1 MTLTLRILIGMAAGF
16 VIGSLLH
23 MFSHGLVL
31 GGTELLPPLI
41 SDEGFVRYVV
51 LDGVIYVVGQIFIN
65 SLKLLVVPLVLVSL
79 VCGASN
85 ISDGAKMGRLGGKA
99 VGLYLVTTA
108 LAVSLALGVALVVQ
122 PGRGIEA
129 AGAVQ
134 EFIPEQAPSLAQVI
148 IDIFPSNPVASMA
161 NGEMLQIIVFAI
173 LLGIAIAHAG
183 EPGQRIKG
191 VFEDLNAVIMRL
203 ILKLIRLAPYGVFC
217 LMTKLF
223 ADVGWQ
229 EIVKLGVYFLTVM
242 GVLAIHAGLV
252 YPILLRVLGGLDPVR
267 FYSKARE
274 PMLVAFSTAS
284 SGATLPVTLRTVE
297 YRLGVRNEIAA
308 FTVPL
313 GATINMDGTA
323 IMQGVATVFI
333 AQYFNI
339 GLDVVDYLM
348 VILTATMAS
357 IGTAGVPGVG
367 LIMLTM
373 VLQQVGLPVEG
384 IMLIIGVDRL
394 LDMMRTAV
402 NVAGDAM
409 VASVV
414 AKSEG
419 QLDEGVFEDP
429 EAGRE
434 VEGADD

>member
-1 MTLTLRILIGMAAGF
+1 MSLTLRILVGMAAGF
-16 VIGSLLH
+16 VLGSILHVLLR
-23 MFSHGLVL
+23 GLVI
-31 GGTELLPPLI
+31 GGEQLLPALLSEAGI
-41 SDEGFVRYVV
+41 VRQVV
-51 LDGVIYVVGQIFIN
+51 LDGAFYVVGQIFIN

-85 ISDGAKMGRLGGKA
+85 ISDGAKMGRLGGKV
-99 VGLYLVTTA
+99 VGLYLLTTA
-108 LAVSLALGVALVVQ
+108 IAVSLALTMALLIQ
-122 PGRGIEA
+122 PGSGLEVA
-129 AGAVQ
+129 PAQAF
-134 EFIPEQAPSLAQVI
+134 EPKTAPSLAQVI
-148 IDIFPSNPVASMA
+148 INIFPSNPVASMA

-173 LLGIAIAHAG
+173 LLGIAIAHTG
-183 EPGQRIKG
+183 EPGQRVKG
-191 VFEDLNAVIMRL
+191 VFEDFNSVIMRL
-203 ILKLIRLAPYGVFC
+203 ITMLIRFAPYGVFC

-223 ADVGWQ
+223 ADMGWQ
-229 EIVKLGVYFLTVM
+229 EIVKLGVYFLTVVS
-242 GVLAIHAGLV
+242 VLLIHAGLV
-252 YPILLRVLGGLDPVR
+252 YPFILRVVGGLNPVR
-267 FYSKARE
+267 FYAKARE
-274 PMLVAFSTAS
+274 FMLVAFSTAS

-297 YRLGVRNEIAA
+297 SRLGVHNEIAA
-308 FTVPL
+308 FSIPL

-339 GLDVVDYLM
+339 GLDFTDYLM
-348 VILTATMAS
+348 VVLTATMAS

-402 NVAGDAM
+402 NVAGDGM
-409 VASVV
+409 VAAVV

-419 QLDEGVFEDP
+419 QLDRELFDDP
-429 EAGRE
+429 DAGSNAEEA
-434 VEGADD
+434 VAS

>member
-1 MTLTLRILIGMAAGF
+1 MTLTLRILIGMGAGF
-16 VIGSLLH
+16 VLGSLFHVLLN
-23 MFSHGLVL
+23 GLVL
-31 GGTELLPPLI
+31 GGVELLPALL
-41 SDEGFVRYVV
+41 SDESFVRYFVV
-51 LDGVIYVVGQIFIN
+51 DGLMYVVGKIFIN
-65 SLKLLVVPLVLVSL
+65 SLMLLVVPLVLASL

-99 VGLYLVTTA
+99 VGLYLFTTA
-108 LAVSLALGVALVVQ
+108 IAVTLALTVALIVE
-122 PGRGIEA
+122 PGRGIEVA
-129 AGAVQ
+129 PAQDFVPKA
-134 EFIPEQAPSLAQVI
+134 APSLAQVI
-148 IDIFPSNPVASMA
+148 IDIFPSNPVAAMA
-161 NGEMLQIIVFAI
+161 NGQMLQIIVFAI
-173 LLGIAIAHAG
+173 LLGVAIAHAG
-183 EPGQRIKG
+183 EAGQRIKG
-191 VFEDLNAVIMRL
+191 VFEDFNAVIMRL
-203 ILKLIRLAPYGVFC
+203 ITMLIQLAPYGVFC

-242 GVLAIHAGLV
+242 GVLVIHAGLV
-252 YPILLRVLGGLDPVR
+252 YPLIIRFVGGLSPYR
-267 FYSKARE
+267 FYTKARE

-297 YRLGVRNEIAA
+297 YRLGVSNEIAS

-313 GATINMDGTA
+313 GATIKMDGTA

-339 GLDVVDYLM
+339 GLDFVDYLM

-357 IGTAGVPGVG
+357 VGTAGVPGVG

-414 AKSEG
+414 ARSEG
-419 QLDEGVFEDP
+419 ELDRGVFEDP
-429 EAGRE
+429 DAGRV
-434 VEGADD
+434 VEA

>member
-1 MTLTLRILIGMAAGF
+1 MTLTVRILIGMGAGF
-16 VIGSLLH
+16 VLGSLFHVLLN
-23 MFSHGLVL
+23 GLVL
-31 GGTELLPPLI
+31 GGVELLPALL
-41 SDEGFVRYVV
+41 SDESFVRYFVV
-51 LDGVIYVVGQIFIN
+51 DGLMYVVGKIFIN
-65 SLKLLVVPLVLVSL
+65 SLMLLVVPLVLASL

-99 VGLYLVTTA
+99 VGLYLFTTA
-108 LAVSLALGVALVVQ
+108 IAVTLALTVALIVE
-122 PGRGIEA
+122 PGRGIEVA
-129 AGAVQ
+129 PPQDFVPKA
-134 EFIPEQAPSLAQVI
+134 APSLAQVI
-148 IDIFPSNPVASMA
+148 IDIFPSNPVAAMA
-161 NGEMLQIIVFAI
+161 NGQMLQIIVFAI
-173 LLGIAIAHAG
+173 LLGVAIAHAG
-183 EPGQRIKG
+183 EAGQRIKG

-203 ILKLIRLAPYGVFC
+203 ITMLIQLAPYGVFC

-252 YPILLRVLGGLDPVR
+252 YPLIIRFVGGLDPYR
-267 FYSKARE
+267 FYTKARE

-297 YRLGVRNEIAA
+297 YRLGVSNEIAS

-339 GLDVVDYLM
+339 GLDFVDYLM

-357 IGTAGVPGVG
+357 VGTAGVPGVG

-414 AKSEG
+414 ARSEG
-419 QLDEGVFEDP
+419 QLDRAVFENPD
-429 EAGRE
+429 AGRV
-434 VEGADD
+434 VEEA

>member
-1 MTLTLRILIGMAAGF
+1 MTL
-16 VIGSLLH
+16 
-23 MFSHGLVL
+23 
-31 GGTELLPPLI
+31 
-41 SDEGFVRYVV
+41 
-51 LDGVIYVVGQIFIN
+51 
-65 SLKLLVVPLVLVSL
+65 
-79 VCGASN
+79 
-85 ISDGAKMGRLGGKA
+85 
-99 VGLYLVTTA
+99 A
-108 LAVSLALGVALVVQ
+108 LTVALIVE
-122 PGRGIEA
+122 PGRGIEVA
-129 AGAVQ
+129 PAQDFVPKA
-134 EFIPEQAPSLAQVI
+134 APSLAQVI
-148 IDIFPSNPVASMA
+148 IDIFPSNPVAAMA
-161 NGEMLQIIVFAI
+161 NGQMLQIIVFAI
-173 LLGIAIAHAG
+173 LLGVAIAHAG
-183 EPGQRIKG
+183 EAGQRIKG

-203 ILKLIRLAPYGVFC
+203 ITMLIQLAPYGVFC

-229 EIVKLGVYFLTVM
+229 EIVKLGVYYLTVM

-252 YPILLRVLGGLDPVR
+252 YPLIIRFVGGLDPSR
-267 FYSKARE
+267 FYTKPRE
-274 PMLVAFSTAS
+274 PMLVAFSSAS

-297 YRLGVRNEIAA
+297 YRLGVSNEIAS

-323 IMQGVATVFI
+323 IMQVVATVFI

-339 GLDVVDYLM
+339 GLDFVDYLM

-357 IGTAGVPGVG
+357 VGTAGVPGVG

-414 AKSEG
+414 ARSEG
-419 QLDEGVFEDP
+419 QLDRAVFENPD
-429 EAGRE
+429 AGRV
-434 VEGADD
+434 VEEA

>member
-1 MTLTLRILIGMAAGF
+1 MTLTLRILIGMGAGF
-16 VIGSLLH
+16 VLGSLLH
-23 MFSHGLVL
+23 MFLNGLVL
-31 GGTELLPPLI
+31 GGVELLPALL
-41 SDEGFVRYVV
+41 SDESFVRYFV
-51 LDGVIYVVGQIFIN
+51 LDGLMYVVGKIFIN
-65 SLKLLVVPLVLVSL
+65 SLMLLVVPLVLVSL

-108 LAVSLALGVALVVQ
+108 IAVTLALTVALIVE
-122 PGRGIEA
+122 PGRGIEVA
-129 AGAVQ
+129 PTQHFVPKA
-134 EFIPEQAPSLAQVI
+134 APSLAQVI
-148 IDIFPSNPVASMA
+148 IDIFPSNPVAAMA
-161 NGEMLQIIVFAI
+161 NGQMLQIIVFAI
-173 LLGIAIAHAG
+173 LLGVAIAHAG
-183 EPGQRIKG
+183 EAGQRIKG
-191 VFEDLNAVIMRL
+191 VFEDFNAVIMRL
-203 ILKLIRLAPYGVFC
+203 ITMLIQLAPYGVFC

-229 EIVKLGVYFLTVM
+229 EIVKLGAYFLTVM

-252 YPILLRVLGGLDPVR
+252 YPLILRFVGSLDPYR
-267 FYSKARE
+267 FYTKARE

-297 YRLGVRNEIAA
+297 YRLGVSNEIAA
-308 FTVPL
+308 FTIPL

-339 GLDVVDYLM
+339 GLDLVDYLM

-409 VASVV
+409 VACVV
-414 AKSEG
+414 ARSEG
-419 QLDEGVFEDP
+419 QLDRDVFEDP
-429 EAGRE
+429 DAGRVVEE
-434 VEGADD
+434 VR

>member
-1 MTLTLRILIGMAAGF
+1 MTLTLRILIGMGSGF
-16 VIGSLLH
+16 VLGSLFHVLLN
-23 MFSHGLVL
+23 GLVL
-31 GGTELLPPLI
+31 GGVELLPALL
-41 SDEGFVRYVV
+41 SDESFVRYFVV
-51 LDGVIYVVGQIFIN
+51 DGLMYVVGKIFIN
-65 SLKLLVVPLVLVSL
+65 SLMLLVVPLVLASL

-99 VGLYLVTTA
+99 VGLYLFTTA
-108 LAVSLALGVALVVQ
+108 IAVTLALTVALIVE
-122 PGRGIEA
+122 PGRGIEVA
-129 AGAVQ
+129 PAQDFVPKA
-134 EFIPEQAPSLAQVI
+134 APSLAQVI
-148 IDIFPSNPVASMA
+148 IDIFPSNPVAAMA
-161 NGEMLQIIVFAI
+161 NGQMLQIIVFAI
-173 LLGIAIAHAG
+173 LLGVAIAHAG
-183 EPGQRIKG
+183 EAGQRIKG
-191 VFEDLNAVIMRL
+191 VFEDFNAVIMRL
-203 ILKLIRLAPYGVFC
+203 ITMLIQLAPYGVFC

-252 YPILLRVLGGLDPVR
+252 YPLIIRFVGGLDPYR
-267 FYSKARE
+267 FYTKARE

-297 YRLGVRNEIAA
+297 YRLGVSNEIAS

-339 GLDVVDYLM
+339 GLDFVDYLM

-357 IGTAGVPGVG
+357 VGTAGVPGVG

-414 AKSEG
+414 ARSEG
-419 QLDEGVFEDP
+419 QLDRAVFENPD
-429 EAGRE
+429 AGRV
-434 VEGADD
+434 VEEA

>member
-1 MTLTLRILIGMAAGF
+1 MTLTLRILIGMGSGF
-16 VIGSLLH
+16 VLGSLFHVLLN
-23 MFSHGLVL
+23 GLVL
-31 GGTELLPPLI
+31 GGVELLPALL
-41 SDEGFVRYVV
+41 SDENFVRYFV
-51 LDGVIYVVGQIFIN
+51 LDGLMYVVGKIFIN
-65 SLKLLVVPLVLVSL
+65 SLMLLVVPLVLASL

-99 VGLYLVTTA
+99 VGLYLFTTA
-108 LAVSLALGVALVVQ
+108 IAVTLALTVALIVE
-122 PGRGIEA
+122 PGRGIEVA
-129 AGAVQ
+129 PPQDFVPKA
-134 EFIPEQAPSLAQVI
+134 APSLAQVI
-148 IDIFPSNPVASMA
+148 IDIFPSNPVAAMA
-161 NGEMLQIIVFAI
+161 NGQMLQIIVFAI
-173 LLGIAIAHAG
+173 LLGVAIAHAG
-183 EPGQRIKG
+183 EAGQRIKG

-203 ILKLIRLAPYGVFC
+203 ITMLIQLAPYGVFC

-252 YPILLRVLGGLDPVR
+252 YPLIIRFVGGLDPYR
-267 FYSKARE
+267 FYTKARE

-297 YRLGVRNEIAA
+297 YRLGVSNEIAS

-339 GLDVVDYLM
+339 GLDFVDYLM

-357 IGTAGVPGVG
+357 VGTAGVPGVG

-414 AKSEG
+414 ARSEG
-419 QLDEGVFEDP
+419 QLDRDVFENPD
-429 EAGRE
+429 AGRV
-434 VEGADD
+434 VEKA

>member
-1 MTLTLRILIGMAAGF
+1 MTLTLRILIGMGSGF
-16 VIGSLLH
+16 VLGSLFHVLLN
-23 MFSHGLVL
+23 GLVL
-31 GGTELLPPLI
+31 GGVELLPALL
-41 SDEGFVRYVV
+41 SDESFVRYFVV
-51 LDGVIYVVGQIFIN
+51 DGLMYVVGKIFIN
-65 SLKLLVVPLVLVSL
+65 SLMLLVVPLVLASL

-99 VGLYLVTTA
+99 VGLYLFTTA
-108 LAVSLALGVALVVQ
+108 IAVTLALTVALIVE
-122 PGRGIEA
+122 PGRGIEVA
-129 AGAVQ
+129 PAQDFVPKA
-134 EFIPEQAPSLAQVI
+134 APSLAQVV
-148 IDIFPSNPVASMA
+148 IDIFPSNPVAAMA
-161 NGEMLQIIVFAI
+161 NGQMLQIIVFAI
-173 LLGIAIAHAG
+173 LLGVAIAHAG
-183 EPGQRIKG
+183 EAGQRIKG
-191 VFEDLNAVIMRL
+191 VFEDFNAVIMRL
-203 ILKLIRLAPYGVFC
+203 ITMLIQLAPYGVFC

-252 YPILLRVLGGLDPVR
+252 YPLIIRFVGGLDPYR
-267 FYSKARE
+267 FYTKARE

-297 YRLGVRNEIAA
+297 YRLGVSNEIAS

-339 GLDVVDYLM
+339 GLDFVDYLM

-357 IGTAGVPGVG
+357 VGTAGVPGVG

-414 AKSEG
+414 ARSEG
-419 QLDEGVFEDP
+419 QLDRAVFENPD
-429 EAGRE
+429 AGRV
-434 VEGADD
+434 VEEA